1 MRAFRDSN
9 IREEFLYR
17 ITRKGANNA
26 VGHKIQLLTIP
37 MFNKYKERELN
48 RLRKS
53 TGIELLF
60 DSLDS
65 DIQMQLLNKG
75 WTKEQFDSISIA
87 ERDQAIACLAI

>member
-1 MRAFRDSN
+1 
-9 IREEFLYR
+9 
-17 ITRKGANNA
+17 
-26 VGHKIQLLTIP
+26 
-37 MFNKYKERELN
+37 MFNRYKERELN

-87 ERDQAIACLAI
+87 ERDQAIACLTI